1 MFGMSVKTIAT
12 HAAIAVVAVAIA
24 KRVPAL
30 QKFLSL

>member
-12 HAAIAVVAVAIA
+12 HAAVAIA